1 MKMKMEDGWLYIIE
15 ADMLQ
20 TQAIKSLGMKW
31 KRKDRMWYG
40 RVSRELLNRLS
51 SLLPSLPQQV
61 EAERVRLNGIQAAVD
76 AERTLPGDELKPLV
90 KFPVTKGLYEH
101 QVRAA
106 NMALLTFGVVD
117 SGEVLH
123 GHDE

>member
-20 TQAIKSLGMKW
+20 TQALKALGMKW

-51 SLLPSLPQQV
+51 SFLPSLPQQV
-61 EAERVRLNGIQAAVD
+61 EAERVRLNDIQTAVD
-76 AERTLPGDELKPLV
+76 EERTLSGSDLKPLV
-90 KFPVTKGLYEH
+90 KFPVTKKMYEH

-106 NMALLTFGVVD
+106 NMALLTFGAVD